1 MVISQARSK
10 RSPTGSR
17 YVDFRKK
24 KQYETGR
31 EPTLTRVGAKKQKVL
46 RTMGANSKAIILT
59 TDIANVTD
67 KKSKKSVKVK
77 ILSVKENPANPNYI
91 RRNIITKGCVIE
103 TEKGDVKVTSR
114 PGQDGTVNGY
124 LV

>member
-1 MVISQARSK
+1 MVVSQARSNK
-10 RSPTGSR
+10 TATGSR

-31 EPTLTRVGAKKQKVL
+31 EPTLTKIGTLKKKTLRGLGANQKVVVL
-46 RTMGANSKAIILT
+46 D
-59 TDIANVTD
+59 TDIANVMD

-77 ILSVKENPANPNYI
+77 ILSVKANPANANYV
-91 RRNIITKGCVIE
+91 RRNIITKGCTV
-103 TEKGDVKVTSR
+103 TTDKGDVVVTSR

-124 LV
+124 LI